1 MLKIKSGLVEYS
13 PKPNE
18 KTLLLAQV
26 NLTVIRSGGSFGR
39 VRLCLEAVS
48 GTAEVGVD
56 FLPPPV
62 QLLFEA
68 RETVKS
74 VHIEIL
80 DDSLP
85 EGPEEFSLVMTDVEL
100 LGR

>member
-1 MLKIKSGLVEYS
+1 M
-13 PKPNE
+13 
-18 KTLLLAQV
+18 
-26 NLTVIRSGGSFGR
+26 
-39 VRLCLEAVS
+39 
-48 GTAEVGVD
+48 
-56 FLPPPV
+56 

-68 RETVKS
+68 KETVKI

-85 EGPEEFSLVMTDVEL
+85 EGPEEFSLMMTEVEL

>member
-1 MLKIKSGLVEYS
+1 M
-13 PKPNE
+13 
-18 KTLLLAQV
+18 
-26 NLTVIRSGGSFGR
+26 NLTVIRSGGSLGR

-48 GTAEVGVD
+48 GTAAAGTD
-56 FLPPPV
+56 FLPPPA

-68 RETVKS
+68 GETVKS

-85 EGPEEFSLVMTDVEL
+85 EGPEEFSLVMTEVEL